1 MSSIFD
7 TATVQAVASALDRAA
22 LRQQVGAANIAN
34 ANVGGYIAK
43 RVEFDAHM
51 AAMGWTAPQ
60 ATGIASLPAGVTIRD
75 RLDNDGLPQP
85 VQLDQEVA
93 ELSQNSL
100 RFQALTKALG
110 KQFSTLAVAVADGKR

>member
-7 TATVQAVASALDRAA
+7 TATVAQVAAALDRAV
-22 LRQQVGAANIAN
+22 LRQQVGSANIAN
-34 ANVGGYIAK
+34 ANVGGYVAQQ
-43 RVEFDAHM
+43 VDFDAQM
-51 AAMGWTAPQ
+51 AAFGWRTESSQ
-60 ATGIASLPAGVTIRD
+60 ALPAGVSVRA

-93 ELSQNSL
+93 ELSQNTL

-110 KQFSTLAVAVADGKR
+110 KQFAMLAVAVADGKR

>member
-1 MSSIFD
+1 MSSIFE
-7 TATVQAVASALDRAA
+7 TATVQEIASALDRAV

-43 RVEFDAHM
+43 QVTFDAHM
-51 AAMGWTAPQ
+51 TAMGVSAQ
-60 ATGIASLPAGVTIRD
+60 RSSARGALPAGVTVRD

-100 RFQALTKALG
+100 NFQALTKALG
-110 KQFSTLAVAVADGKR
+110 KQFAMLAVAVADGKR

>member
-7 TATVQAVASALDRAA
+7 TATVTQVAAALDRAV

-34 ANVGGYIAK
+34 ANVGGYVAQ
-43 RVEFDAHM
+43 RVDFDAQM
-51 AAMGWTAPQ
+51 AAFGWQ
-60 ATGIASLPAGVTIRD
+60 AQTSQTSGVLPAGVSVRA

-93 ELSQNSL
+93 ELSQNTL

-110 KQFSTLAVAVADGKR
+110 KQFAMLAVAVADGKR